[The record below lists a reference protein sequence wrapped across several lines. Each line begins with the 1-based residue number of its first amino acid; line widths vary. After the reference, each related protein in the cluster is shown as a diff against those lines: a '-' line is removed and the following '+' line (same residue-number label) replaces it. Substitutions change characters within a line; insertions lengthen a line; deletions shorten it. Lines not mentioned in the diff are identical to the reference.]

1 MNDIIENTLEYAIS
15 HSNSE
20 ISLSSKWNDKLDF
33 VRFLSQM
40 AVNFLKTT
48 DVKKNLIEISKN
60 LEILFDFLLRKVFL
74 KSFFGNYLKNFFF
87 LLKAK
92 DKFCCA

>member
-15 HSNSE
+15 HTNSE

-48 DVKKNLIEISKN
+48 DVKNNLIEISKK
-60 LEILFDFLLRKVFL
+60 LEILFDFLLRKV
-74 KSFFGNYLKNFFF
+74 SFKFF
-87 LLKAK
+87 LENKK
-92 DKFCCA
+92 IFFIESKG